1 MKEEKK
7 LYSEET
13 VNEAL
18 RLTAMGTAG
27 ILDKK
32 DAEETLSKLPEDLA
46 KRVMASTV
54 AAHKAREAAMA
65 AALLKAVLSNEKE
78 SEESEKSGK

>member
-1 MKEEKK
+1 MKKEKK
-7 LYSEET
+7 LYSVE
-13 VNEAL
+13 VINEAI

-32 DAEETLSKLPEDLA
+32 DAEESISKLPEDLA
-46 KRVMASTV
+46 KRVIASTI

-65 AALLKAVLSNEKE
+65 AALLKAMMSEGK
-78 SEESEKSGK
+78 SEESGK

>member
-7 LYSEET
+7 LYSVEV
-13 VNEAL
+13 VNEAI

-27 ILDKK
+27 ILEKK
-32 DAEETLSKLPEDLA
+32 DAEESLSKLPEDLA
-46 KRVMASTV
+46 KRVMASTI

-65 AALLKAVLSNEKE
+65 AALLKAMISEGK
-78 SEESEKSGK
+78 SEESGK

>member
-7 LYSEET
+7 LYSVE
-13 VNEAL
+13 VINEAI

-32 DAEETLSKLPEDLA
+32 DAEESISKLPEDLA
-46 KRVMASTV
+46 KRVMASTI

-65 AALLKAVLSNEKE
+65 AALLKAMMSESK
-78 SEESEKSGK
+78 SEESGK

>member
-1 MKEEKK
+1 MDKKK
-7 LYSEET
+7 LYSEED

-32 DAEETLSKLPEDLA
+32 DAEENLNKLPKDLA
-46 KRVMASTV
+46 NRVMASTV

-65 AALLKAVLSNEKE
+65 AALLKAMLSNEKE

>member
-7 LYSEET
+7 LYSVEV
-13 VNEAL
+13 VNEAI

-32 DAEETLSKLPEDLA
+32 DAEESISKLPEDLA
-46 KRVMASTV
+46 NRVMASTI

-65 AALLKAVLSNEKE
+65 AALLKAMMSEGK
-78 SEESEKSGK
+78 SEESGK

>member
-7 LYSEET
+7 LYSVEV
-13 VNEAL
+13 VNEAI

-32 DAEETLSKLPEDLA
+32 DAEESISKLPEDLA
-46 KRVMASTV
+46 KRVMASTI

-65 AALLKAVLSNEKE
+65 AALLKAMISEGK
-78 SEESEKSGK
+78 SEESGK

>member
-7 LYSEET
+7 LYSVEV
-13 VNEAL
+13 VNEAI

-32 DAEETLSKLPEDLA
+32 DAEESLSKLPEDLA
-46 KRVMASTV
+46 KRVMASTI

-65 AALLKAVLSNEKE
+65 AALLKAMISEGK
-78 SEESEKSGK
+78 SEESGK